1 MIGAVSEWIGGGR
14 GSAPPPEVAVPSK
27 EQVNALIAQGLDYPE
42 IGRRLAVPP
51 GQAYLIGT
59 GTPADGGH
67 STDESESRPGVLSSA
82 QHLVNPPHEN
92 PTSSQVVHD
101 WIAGRV
107 AADEQMRWAGA
118 ARKAREQAQKRRD
131 G

>member
-1 MIGAVSEWIGGGR
+1 MPSE
-14 GSAPPPEVAVPSK
+14 
-27 EQVNALIAQGLDYPE
+27 EQVDALVADGLGYEE
-42 IGRRLAVPP
+42 IGTRLGVPP

-67 STDESESRPGVLSSA
+67 SSDEQPRPGTLTSA
-82 QHLVNPPHEN
+82 QHLANPPHEN
-92 PTSSQVVHD
+92 PTARKTVHD

-118 ARKAREQAQKRRD
+118 AGRAKEKAQQE
-131 G
+131 GNS